1 MKIQITTSQVQHIA
15 DLANIPISKAEQTS
29 LAQAFDQTLEV
40 IDNLKKVD
48 VTGVEPTHQV
58 TGLEN
63 VFRQDEVN
71 ESVMFSQQEAL
82 KNGNLTHEGYFVVER
97 IIDES

>member
-1 MKIQITTSQVQHIA
+1 MKNKITPQQVQHIA
-15 DLANIPISKAEQTS
+15 DLANIPITEEEKVS
-29 LAQAFDQTLEV
+29 LTEAFSQTLDV
-40 IDNLKKVD
+40 IDELRQVD

-63 VFRQDEVN
+63 ILREDDVNDE
-71 ESVMFSQQEAL
+71 VMFSQKEAL
-82 KNGNLTHEGYFVVER
+82 KNGHNTHDGYFVVER